1 MNNICLQSTSMHS
14 KISDILSELEELLDQ
29 EHLFYGHG
37 TSSARDEA
45 LAMVL
50 SVFNLNYPLD
60 NDLLSILPS
69 SKQWLDLNEL
79 LSQRILTKIPLPYL
93 TNQAYFCDHKF
104 FVDDRVLIPRSPI
117 AELIKN
123 NLEPWININ
132 RVKRVL
138 EIGTGSGCIAL
149 SMAKQFPHLEIVAT
163 DISGQ
168 ALEVAE
174 INTKSMK
181 LENRVK
187 LIQADL
193 FTNLSGRFDL
203 IVSNPPYVAL
213 EIFENLPTE
222 YSFEPQEALVAG
234 ENGLDFISRILQDAP
249 PFLNDDGALIIEAG
263 VASAE
268 VERQYNLPF
277 TWISFEQGGEGVALI
292 EAKHLE

>member
-1 MNNICLQSTSMHS
+1 
-14 KISDILSELEELLDQ
+14 
-29 EHLFYGHG
+29 
-37 TSSARDEA
+37 
-45 LAMVL
+45 MVL
-50 SVFNLNYPLD
+50 SVFDLNYPLD
-60 NDLLSILPS
+60 NDLLAILPS

-79 LSQRILTKIPLPYL
+79 LSQRILNKIPLPYL
-93 TNQAYFCDHKF
+93 TNEAYFCDHKF

-123 NLEPWININ
+123 NLEPWIDIS

-163 DISGQ
+163 DISLP
-168 ALEVAE
+168 ALEVAK
-174 INTKSMK
+174 INTKAMK
-181 LENRVK
+181 LDNRVK

-193 FTNLSGRFDL
+193 FTNLSGCFDL
-203 IVSNPPYVAL
+203 IISNPPYVAQ

-222 YSFEPQEALVAG
+222 YSYEPQEALVAG

-249 PFLNDDGALIIEAG
+249 PFLNDDGVLIIEAG
-263 VASAE
+263 VASTE
-268 VERQYNLPF
+268 VERVYSLPIK
-277 TWISFEQGGEGVALI
+277 WISFEHGGEGVALI

>member
-1 MNNICLQSTSMHS
+1 MKNICLQSTSMHS
-14 KISDILSELEELLDQ
+14 KISDILTELEELLDQ
-29 EHLFYGHG
+29 EHLYYGHG

-50 SVFNLNYPLD
+50 SVFDLNYPVD
-60 NDLLSILPS
+60 NDLLAILPS

-79 LSQRILTKIPLPYL
+79 LSQRILNKIPLPYL
-93 TNQAYFCDHKF
+93 TNEAYFCDHKF

-123 NLEPWININ
+123 NLETWIDIS

-163 DISGQ
+163 DISAP
-168 ALEVAE
+168 ALEVAK
-174 INTKSMK
+174 INTKAMK

-193 FTNLSGRFDL
+193 FTNLSGCFDL
-203 IVSNPPYVAL
+203 IISNPPYVAQ

-222 YSFEPQEALVAG
+222 YSYEPQKALVAG

-249 PFLNDDGALIIEAG
+249 PFLNDDGVLIIEAG
-263 VASAE
+263 VASTE
-268 VERQYNLPF
+268 VERVYSLPIRIELD
-277 TWISFEQGGEGVALI
+277 TIQLLI
-292 EAKHLE
+292 KRE

>member
-1 MNNICLQSTSMHS
+1 MKNICLQSTSMHS
-14 KISDILSELEELLDQ
+14 KISDILTELEELLDR
-29 EHLFYGHG
+29 EHLYYGHG

-50 SVFNLNYPLD
+50 SVFDLNYPLD
-60 NDLLSILPS
+60 NDLLAILPS

-79 LSQRILTKIPLPYL
+79 LSQRILNKIPLPYL
-93 TNQAYFCDHKF
+93 TNEAYFCDHKF

-123 NLEPWININ
+123 NLEPWIDIS

-163 DISGQ
+163 DISVP
-168 ALEVAE
+168 ALEVAK
-174 INTKSMK
+174 INTKAMK

-193 FTNLSGRFDL
+193 FTNLSGCFDL
-203 IVSNPPYVAL
+203 IISNPPYVAQ

-222 YSFEPQEALVAG
+222 YSYEPQEALVAG

-249 PFLNDDGALIIEAG
+249 PFLNDDGVLIIEAG
-263 VASAE
+263 VASTE
-268 VERQYNLPF
+268 VERVYSLPIK
-277 TWISFEQGGEGVALI
+277 WISFEHGGEGVALI

>member
-1 MNNICLQSTSMHS
+1 MNNICLQSTSVHS
-14 KISDILSELEELLDQ
+14 KISDILTELEELLDR

-37 TSSARDEA
+37 TSSAKDEA

-50 SVFNLNYPLD
+50 SVFDLNYPLD
-60 NDLLSILPS
+60 NDVLSILPS
-69 SKQWLDLNEL
+69 SKQWLDLNKL
-79 LSQRILTKIPLPYL
+79 LSQRILNKIPLPYL
-93 TNQAYFCDHKF
+93 TNEAFFCDHKF

-149 SMAKQFPHLEIVAT
+149 SMAKQFPHLKIVAT
-163 DISGQ
+163 DISAP
-168 ALEVAE
+168 ALEVAK
-174 INTKSMK
+174 INSKAMK
-181 LENRVK
+181 LENRVQ
-187 LIQADL
+187 LIQTDL
-193 FTNLSGRFDL
+193 FTNLSGSFDL
-203 IVSNPPYVAL
+203 IISNPPYVAQ

-222 YSFEPQEALVAG
+222 YGFEPQQALVAG

>member
-14 KISDILSELEELLDQ
+14 KISDILTELEELLDQ

-50 SVFNLNYPLD
+50 SVFDLNYPLD
-60 NDLLSILPS
+60 NDLLSMLPS

-117 AELIKN
+117 AELIRN
-123 NLEPWININ
+123 NLEPWVNIN
-132 RVKRVL
+132 KVKRVL

-163 DISGQ
+163 DISEQ

-181 LENRVK
+181 LENSVE

-249 PFLNDDGALIIEAG
+249 PFLNDDGALIIEVG
-263 VASAE
+263 VASTE

>member
-123 NLEPWININ
+123 NLEPWVNIN

-163 DISGQ
+163 DISEQ

-249 PFLNDDGALIIEAG
+249 PFLNDDGALIIEVG
-263 VASAE
+263 VASTE
-268 VERQYNLPF
+268 VERKYNLPF

>member
-50 SVFNLNYPLD
+50 SVFDLNYPLD
-60 NDLLSILPS
+60 NDLLSMLPS

-117 AELIKN
+117 AELIRN
-123 NLEPWININ
+123 NLEPWVNIN
-132 RVKRVL
+132 KVKRVL

-163 DISGQ
+163 DISEQ

>member
-123 NLEPWININ
+123 NLEPWVNIN

-163 DISGQ
+163 DISEQ

-292 EAKHLE
+292 EAKHLV

>member
-249 PFLNDDGALIIEAG
+249 PFLNDDGALIIEVG
-263 VASAE
+263 VASTE

>member
-1 MNNICLQSTSMHS
+1 MKNICLQSTSMHS
-14 KISDILSELEELLDQ
+14 KISDILTELEELLDR
-29 EHLFYGHG
+29 EHLYYGHG

-50 SVFNLNYPLD
+50 SVFDLNYPLD
-60 NDLLSILPS
+60 NDLLAILPS

-79 LSQRILTKIPLPYL
+79 LSQRILNKIPLPYL
-93 TNQAYFCDHKF
+93 TNEAYFCDHKF

-123 NLEPWININ
+123 NLEPWIDIS

-163 DISGQ
+163 DISAP
-168 ALEVAE
+168 ALEVAK
-174 INTKSMK
+174 INTKAMK

-193 FTNLSGRFDL
+193 FTNLSGCFDL
-203 IVSNPPYVAL
+203 IISNPPYVAQ

-222 YSFEPQEALVAG
+222 YSYEPQKALVAG

-249 PFLNDDGALIIEAG
+249 PFLNDGGVLIIEAG
-263 VASAE
+263 VASTE
-268 VERQYNLPF
+268 VERVYSLPIK
-277 TWISFEQGGEGVALI
+277 WIRFEHGGEGVALI

>member
-14 KISDILSELEELLDQ
+14 KISDILTELEEFLDR

-50 SVFNLNYPLD
+50 SVFDLNYPLD
-60 NDLLSILPS
+60 NDLLSMLPS

-117 AELIKN
+117 AELIRS
-123 NLEPWININ
+123 NLEPWVNIN
-132 RVKRVL
+132 RVKKVL

-163 DISGQ
+163 DISEQ
-168 ALEVAE
+168 ALEVAK

-187 LIQADL
+187 LIQTDL
-193 FTNLSGRFDL
+193 FTDLSGRFDL

-249 PFLNDDGALIIEAG
+249 PFLNDDGALIIEVG
-263 VASAE
+263 VASTE

>member
-1 MNNICLQSTSMHS
+1 MNNICLQSTSMYS
-14 KISDILSELEELLDQ
+14 KISDILAEAEELLDR

-37 TSSARDEA
+37 TSSAKDEA

-50 SVFNLNYPLD
+50 SVFDLNYPLD
-60 NDLLSILPS
+60 NDVLSILPS

-79 LSQRILTKIPLPYL
+79 LSQRILNKIPLPYL
-93 TNQAYFCDHKF
+93 TNEAFFCDYKF

-117 AELIKN
+117 AELIRN
-123 NLEPWININ
+123 NLEPWVNIN
-132 RVKRVL
+132 KVKRVL

-163 DISGQ
+163 DISEQ

-181 LENRVK
+181 LENRVE

-203 IVSNPPYVAL
+203 IVTNPPYVAR

-249 PFLNDDGALIIEAG
+249 PFLNDDGTLIIEAG

>member
-14 KISDILSELEELLDQ
+14 KISDILTELEELLDR

-50 SVFNLNYPLD
+50 SVFDLNYPLD
-60 NDLLSILPS
+60 NDLLSMLPS

-117 AELIKN
+117 AELIRN
-123 NLEPWININ
+123 NLEPWVNIN

-163 DISGQ
+163 DISEQ

-249 PFLNDDGALIIEAG
+249 PFLNDDGALIIEVG
-263 VASAE
+263 VASTE

>member
-14 KISDILSELEELLDQ
+14 KISDILKELEELLDR

-37 TSSARDEA
+37 TSSAKDEA

-60 NDLLSILPS
+60 NDVLSILPS

-79 LSQRILTKIPLPYL
+79 LSQRILNKIPLPYL
-93 TNQAYFCDHKF
+93 TNEAFFCDHKF

-149 SMAKQFPHLEIVAT
+149 SMAKQFPHLKVVAT
-163 DISGQ
+163 DISAP
-168 ALEVAE
+168 ALEVAK
-174 INTKSMK
+174 INTKAMK
-181 LENRVK
+181 LENRVQ
-187 LIQADL
+187 LIQTDL

-203 IVSNPPYVAL
+203 IISNPPYVAQ
-213 EIFENLPTE
+213 EIFEKLPTE
-222 YSFEPQEALVAG
+222 YSFEPQQALVAG

-249 PFLNDDGALIIEAG
+249 PFLNDDGALIIETG
-263 VASAE
+263 IASTE
-268 VERQYNLPF
+268 VERVYNLPII
-277 TWISFEQGGEGVALI
+277 WISFEHGGEGVALI
-292 EAKHLE
+292 EAKHLV